1 MPSPKR
7 ARMRSTFVA
16 MTCLGFCVASGASLR
31 AETQVAGSLVYRAV
45 AQNGS
50 HENGTVALKPRGANT
65 DVEIHLLN
73 APKGVSQ
80 PAHIHAGTCKS
91 LDPVPKYPL
100 EPVLDGT
107 SDGVVHVS
115 IATLLKSPMAVNV
128 HASAANAKTYVACAD
143 LKP

>member
-1 MPSPKR
+1 
-7 ARMRSTFVA
+7 MRTTLIAV
-16 MTCLGFCVASGASLR
+16 TCFGLCAVSGTSLL
-31 AETQVAGSLVYRAV
+31 AETQVPGSRVYQAV

-50 HENGTVALKPRGANT
+50 HETGTVALKPRGGNT

-80 PAHIHAGTCKS
+80 PAHIHLGTCKS
-91 LDPVPKYPL
+91 LDPAPKYPL

-128 HASAANAKTYVACAD
+128 HASAANLKTYVACAD

>member
-1 MPSPKR
+1 MHT
-7 ARMRSTFVA
+7 MFVA
-16 MTCLGFCVASGASLR
+16 ITSIGIAFPASASSL
-31 AETQVAGSLVYRAV
+31 AETQVAGSRVYHAV

-50 HENGTVALKPRGANT
+50 GESGTVALKPRGANT

-73 APKGVSQ
+73 APEGVSQ
-80 PAHIHAGTCKS
+80 PAHIHMGTCKT
-91 LDPVPKYPL
+91 LDPAPKYPL

-115 IATLLKSPMAVNV
+115 IATLLKTPMAVNV
-128 HASAANAKTYVACAD
+128 HASATNLKTYVACAD

>member
-1 MPSPKR
+1 
-7 ARMRSTFVA
+7 MRFIIVA
-16 MTCLGFCVASGASLR
+16 ILCAGLSVASGASLR
-31 AETQVAGSLVYRAV
+31 AETQLPGSLVYRAV

-65 DVEIHLLN
+65 NVEIHLLN

-80 PAHIHAGTCKS
+80 PAHIHMGTCKS
-91 LDPVPKYPL
+91 LDPAPKYPL

-115 IATLLKSPMAVNV
+115 IAMLHKTAMAVNV
-128 HASAANAKTYVACAD
+128 HASAANLKTYVACAD
-143 LKP
+143 LNP